1 MLFLVLM
8 AILILAI
15 YVYSRPVKPMLSV
28 DRAYNAGETGSTVL
42 VNVRLSNV
50 ESCSTWGLNLTWDP
64 YYLQLTR
71 GTPPFPNGPPF
82 EVREGPLFTERNS
95 TTFLYFSSI
104 DLIRG
109 EMVVIDIFT
118 TKGVYV
124 TGSGVIFTL
133 NFTIVR
139 PGTSAIELNPPTPD
153 LTESAIGDK
162 NNENVKHDEL
172 NGSVTNEGPPPVWAS
187 TDFDTMLIYGE
198 VGLLSLASL
207 IIYVYANP
215 KQPKSARKKADYQPE
230 IYREDQ
236 T

>member
-1 MLFLVLM
+1 M

-15 YVYSRPVKPMLSV
+15 YVYLRPVKPMLSIDQV
-28 DRAYNAGETGSTVL
+28 YNAGETGSTVL
-42 VNVRLSNV
+42 VNVSLSNV
-50 ESCSTWGLNLTWDP
+50 ESCSTWGINLTWDP

-71 GTPPFPNGPPF
+71 GNPPFPNGPPL
-82 EVREGPLFTERNS
+82 EVREGPLFTAKNS

-104 DLIRG
+104 DLVRG

-118 TKGVYV
+118 APGVYV
-124 TGSGVIFTL
+124 TGSGAIFTL

-139 PGTSAIELNPPTPD
+139 PGTSAIEFNPPTPN
-153 LTESAIGDK
+153 LNQSAIGDK
-162 NNENVKHDEL
+162 NNQNVEHDEL

-187 TDFDTMLIYGE
+187 TDFDTKLIYGE

-215 KQPKSARKKADYQPE
+215 RQPRSARKEIDYQPE
-230 IYREDQ
+230 IDREDQ